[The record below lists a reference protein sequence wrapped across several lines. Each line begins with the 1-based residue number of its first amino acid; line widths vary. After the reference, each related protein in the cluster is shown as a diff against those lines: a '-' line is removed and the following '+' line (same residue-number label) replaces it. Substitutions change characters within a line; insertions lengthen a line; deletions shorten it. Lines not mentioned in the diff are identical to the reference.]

1 MCGNEQR
8 VAAQVTE
15 FGLAANVDH
24 IQAEGYTIIEAPAPA
39 DFVERLRAAI
49 LRRKETDGVLN
60 YLIGKDAIFEDALLN
75 PKLQAFAEAV
85 CGPNPLLFQ
94 LAATSRPQGDEA
106 IPTHA
111 DNATLPT
118 PHPPW
123 ESIVTLCWPC
133 DEFTEAGGCTKVIP
147 GSHIHR
153 RPPTREEAEQE
164 RGAIPVECV
173 KGSVVCRTGST
184 WHGNYPRTLPGN
196 RVALHISLC
205 RSHFKP
211 LENYRHLDESWFDGK
226 PEKLRG
232 LLNVD
237 RPTYK
242 PGRDA

>member
-15 FGLAANVDH
+15 FRLAANVDH

-111 DNATLPT
+111 GQRDPADAASAVGVDRHPVLDLRRVHRSRRLHEGHPGV
-118 PHPPW
+118 PHPSTAADARGGRAGAGRHSRRVREGFRRLLDRLHLARATTPAPCRATGLRCTSRCAGPTSSPW
-123 ESIVTLCWPC
+123 RTTGTS
-133 DEFTEAGGCTKVIP
+133 TKV
-147 GSHIHR
+147 GS
-153 RPPTREEAEQE
+153 
-164 RGAIPVECV
+164 
-173 KGSVVCRTGST
+173 TGS
-184 WHGNYPRTLPGN
+184 PKSC
-196 RVALHISLC
+196 AAC
-205 RSHFKP
+205 
-211 LENYRHLDESWFDGK
+211 
-226 PEKLRG
+226 
-232 LLNVD
+232 
-237 RPTYK
+237 
-242 PGRDA
+242 